1 MIYTIYI
8 CNIFMQHICK
18 VLGNKF
24 LPLAS
29 LVLII
34 AYWTLG
40 LALPS
45 PGNIL
50 AADKVSNCISPD

>member
-1 MIYTIYI
+1 
-8 CNIFMQHICK
+8 MQHICK